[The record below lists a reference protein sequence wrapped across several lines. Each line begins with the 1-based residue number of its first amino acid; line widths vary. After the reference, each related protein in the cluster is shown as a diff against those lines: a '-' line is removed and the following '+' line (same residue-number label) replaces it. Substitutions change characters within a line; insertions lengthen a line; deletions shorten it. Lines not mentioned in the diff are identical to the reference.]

1 MTDPIRKILCI
12 GAILVLT
19 SIVVVATSNAKQDQP
34 IKKSQS
40 GICHCPGGAYYDR
53 TKRFTPFRTI
63 DECLSDGGRHPKRGQ
78 GDCTQAGASALNTP
92 AAPSVEYDTRA
103 IRPGVRVVDG
113 DTIDVNGTR
122 IRFQGIDT
130 PETGQ
135 SCRDAAGEVYSCG
148 LVASAALT
156 LKIGEGGVRCDLE
169 PERDRYGRA
178 LGTCYAADGTDL
190 NGWLVRNGYG
200 LAYRRYSERYV
211 AQEDAARAES
221 VGMHSGYF
229 VPPWDW
235 RKGKRL
241 Q

>member
-1 MTDPIRKILCI
+1 MRLWASAERVRFAGSEVTEANFLIRFLRRIRFSGTTGRPGLRNAYPTRDTSMTDPIRKILCI

-135 SCRDAAGEVYSCG
+135 SCRDAAGPS
-148 LVASAALT
+148 LPTSL
-156 LKIGEGGVRCDLE
+156 RHRPPLE
-169 PERDRYGRA
+169 
-178 LGTCYAADGTDL
+178 LL
-190 NGWLVRNGYG
+190 
-200 LAYRRYSERYV
+200 
-211 AQEDAARAES
+211 
-221 VGMHSGYF
+221 
-229 VPPWDW
+229 
-235 RKGKRL
+235 
-241 Q
+241 

>member
-1 MTDPIRKILCI
+1 MTERRDSRHSERSTNAFPTGEDTRSAARETALKH
-12 GAILVLT
+12 ALVRLT
-19 SIVVVATSNAKQDQP
+19 LQRPRVW
-34 IKKSQS
+34 
-40 GICHCPGGAYYDR
+40 
-53 TKRFTPFRTI
+53 
-63 DECLSDGGRHPKRGQ
+63 
-78 GDCTQAGASALNTP
+78 
-92 AAPSVEYDTRA
+92 EYDTRA